1 MDWRGVFVISNIE
14 QELSIRGEN
23 IQRIYDY
30 YINNKLLIN
39 RKYQRKLVW
48 AIEEKQAF
56 IDSIINGFPVP
67 LILLAEVNFEELSRY
82 EIIDG
87 MQRLNAIMSFIE
99 GEFPYDGKY
108 FDLETMA
115 ETKQKLDEE
124 ILEQKQPK
132 LDRTLCKNIAGYLL
146 PLSVYKYDGLNNK
159 IDEVFRRINSNG
171 KHLSKQELRLAGA
184 IGEFANLIRKIAYVI
199 RGDVSAKDT
208 LYLHAMKNISITN
221 RDLEYGINVN
231 DIFWV
236 KEGIL
241 RRENVRESKDEE
253 IIADIISYMILT
265 VKPPSNSDVLDD
277 YFGVSGID
285 NKRYIEIESAVKKYS
300 GELII
305 SQFKTVYGVLNKILN
320 ESGSSFGQLLF
331 ETPQSNR
338 IPRYFQ
344 VIFLAL
350 HDLVIKKNMEIN
362 DIKGL
367 ITIMRGIGN
376 KHIKL
381 SSGGGKWSAIERE
394 NNVNAIKGIFEPFFK
409 VKDTQDPAIATWA
422 IELENILMQ
431 SNTEQT
437 LYDFKQGFYN
447 LIDESEFNQ
456 KSFSKVIKTLTA
468 MINIGPKNTGYVI
481 VGVADKLE
489 DALLV
494 EELYSVE
501 KRKYNHFYITGI
513 QGEALK
519 YEKDLDSYYQK
530 LIQLL
535 QNEPIDDLYKAQ
547 FARNIRMINYYG
559 HSVIVFKAISEEQPA
574 LYKDEYFERNGAN
587 VSKIAPSEY
596 PNLFKRFYKK

>member
-1 MDWRGVFVISNIE
+1 MVASLE

-56 IDSIINGFPVP
+56 IDSILNGFPVP
-67 LILLAEVNFEELSRY
+67 LILLAEVTFEDLSRY

-99 GEFPYDGKY
+99 GEFTYDGNY

-115 ETKQKLDEE
+115 ETKQQLDEE
-124 ILEQKQPK
+124 ILIQKTPK

-184 IGEFANLIRKIAYVI
+184 TGEFANLIRKLAYII
-199 RGDVSAKDT
+199 RGDVSVKET

-221 RDLEYGINVN
+221 KDLEYGINVN

-265 VKPPSNSDVLDD
+265 SKPPSNSEVLDD
-277 YFGVSGID
+277 YFGARGTD
-285 NKRYIEIESAVKKYS
+285 NKRYIEIESAIKKYS
-300 GELII
+300 AELVIN
-305 SQFKTVYGVLNKILN
+305 QFKSVYGVLNHILS
-320 ESGSSFGQLLF
+320 ESGSTFGQLLF

-344 VIFLAL
+344 VVFLAL
-350 HDLVIKKNMEIN
+350 HELVIKRNMEVN
-362 DIKGL
+362 NLQGL
-367 ITIMRGIGN
+367 LNVMQGIGN
-376 KHIKL
+376 NHIKL

-394 NNVNAIKGIFEPFFK
+394 NNVNAIRGIFEPYFK
-409 VKDTQDPAIATWA
+409 VKETQDPAIATWA

-431 SNTEQT
+431 SNTEQN

-447 LIDESEFNQ
+447 LNDESEFNQ
-456 KSFSKVIKTLTA
+456 KSFSKVIKTMTA
-468 MINIGPKNTGYVI
+468 MVNMGPGNTGYVI
-481 VGVADKLE
+481 IGVADKIE
-489 DALLV
+489 DAILI
-494 EELYSVE
+494 ENLYNV
-501 KRKYNHFYITGI
+501 KKQKYNHFYITGI
-513 QGEALK
+513 QGEAIK
-519 YEKDLDSYYQK
+519 YNKDLDSYYQK
-530 LIQLL
+530 IIQLL
-535 QNEPIDDLYKAQ
+535 QKEPIDDLYKAQ
-547 FARNIRMINYYG
+547 IARNIRLIGYYG
-559 HSVIVFKAISEEQPA
+559 HSVLVFKVVSDEQPA
-574 LYKDEYFERNGAN
+574 LYNNEYFERNGPN
-587 VSKIAPSEY
+587 LNKIDPTQY
-596 PNLFKRFYKK
+596 PNLFKRFYNNNRS

>member
-1 MDWRGVFVISNIE
+1 MVANLE

-56 IDSIINGFPVP
+56 IDSILNGFPVP
-67 LILLAEVNFEELSRY
+67 LILLAEVTFEDLSRY

-99 GEFPYDGKY
+99 GEFTYNGKY

-115 ETKQKLDEE
+115 ETKQQLDEG
-124 ILEQKQPK
+124 ILIQKIPK

-146 PLSVYKYDGLNNK
+146 PLSVYKYDGLNHK

-184 IGEFANLIRKIAYVI
+184 TGEFANLIRKLAYII
-199 RGDVSAKDT
+199 RGDVSIKET
-208 LYLHAMKNISITN
+208 LYLHAMKRISITN
-221 RDLEYGINVN
+221 KDLEYGINVN

-253 IIADIISYMILT
+253 IIADIISYMILSS
-265 VKPPSNSDVLDD
+265 KPPSNSDVLDD
-277 YFGVSGID
+277 YFGASGTD

-300 GELII
+300 AELVIK
-305 SQFKTVYGVLNKILN
+305 QFKSVYGVLNHILG
-320 ESGSSFGQLLF
+320 ESGSTFGQLLF

-344 VIFLAL
+344 VVFLAL
-350 HDLVIKKNMEIN
+350 HELVIKRNMEVN
-362 DIKGL
+362 DLQGL
-367 ITIMRGIGN
+367 LKVMQGIGN
-376 KHIKL
+376 NHIKL

-394 NNVNAIKGIFEPFFK
+394 NNVNGIRGIFEPYFK
-409 VKDTQDPAIATWA
+409 VKETQDPAIATWA

-431 SNTEQT
+431 SNTEQS

-447 LIDESEFNQ
+447 LNGESEFNQ
-456 KSFSKVIKTLTA
+456 KSFSKVIKTMTA
-468 MINIGPKNTGYVI
+468 MVNMGPGNTGYVI
-481 VGVADKLE
+481 IGVADKIE
-489 DALLV
+489 DAITI
-494 EELYSVE
+494 ESLYNVE
-501 KRKYNHFYITGI
+501 KQKYNHFYITGI
-513 QGEALK
+513 QGEAIK
-519 YEKDLDSYYQK
+519 YNKDLDSYYQK
-530 LIQLL
+530 IIQLL
-535 QNEPIDDLYKAQ
+535 QKEPIDEVYKAQ
-547 FARNIRMINYYG
+547 IARNIRLINYYG
-559 HSVIVFKAISEEQPA
+559 HSVLVFKVVSDEHPA
-574 LYKDEYFERNGAN
+574 LYNNEYFERNGPN
-587 VSKIAPSEY
+587 LNKIDPTQY
-596 PNLFKRFYKK
+596 NNLFKRFYKN